1 MAKLT
6 ISKMANL
13 YGLSRGALYD
23 KVSKGILTATLN
35 EQGQKVIDMVDMI
48 VLYGE
53 AKTDKTIQVEQQPTV
68 QNSSIQTEL
77 DSIELYKKML
87 EMSENSR
94 LKAEQREDRLFNEI
108 SNLREEIKELKL
120 VLGYTHPIQKEN
132 IKQQPTVQNSSIEQQ
147 DYTELNSTKDCSNNV
162 KTPNKQSD
170 IHINKIIEEEEPEKR
185 GFWSRFFLPNG

>member
-1 MAKLT
+1 
-6 ISKMANL
+6 MANL

-53 AKTDKTIQVEQQPTV
+53 AKIDKTVQVEQQPTI

-87 EMSENSR
+87 EMSENAR

-120 VLGYTHPIQKEN
+120 VLGYTPPIQKEN
-132 IKQQPTVQNSSIEQQ
+132 VEQQPTVQNSSIKQQ
-147 DYTELNSTKDCSNNV
+147 DYTELNNKKDSSNSV

-170 IHINKIIEEEEPEKR
+170 IHINKIIEEEPEKR